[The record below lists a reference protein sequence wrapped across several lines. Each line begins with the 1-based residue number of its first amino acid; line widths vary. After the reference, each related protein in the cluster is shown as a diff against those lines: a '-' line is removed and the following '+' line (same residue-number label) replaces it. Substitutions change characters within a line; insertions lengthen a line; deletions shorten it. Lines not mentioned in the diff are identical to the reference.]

1 MSVWKRE
8 DRIWQGSV
16 SVRERDA
23 GQGSEGT
30 IDRRVV
36 VFGGGCV
43 LHGRL
48 CCSLPSPFSA
58 GWPDGWVGW
67 LPGRSPARRVLPVC
81 APVRCWPAGQKDGY
95 ASWHV
100 GVRETACSHPRTSTS
115 SCSKVGRVPWPS
127 HGEQLVRFLWVDRE
141 QGRGGEIHLRFIL
154 PYGNTRATATVY

>member
-1 MSVWKRE
+1 MVVACSM
-8 DRIWQGSV
+8 DV
-16 SVRERDA
+16 SVARSLAR
-23 GQGSEGT
+23 S
-30 IDRRVV
+30 R
-36 VFGGGCV
+36 
-43 LHGRL
+43 
-48 CCSLPSPFSA
+48 LPSRRA
-58 GWPDGWVGW
+58 GRTAGLAGCPVA
-67 LPGRSPARRVLPVC
+67 RSPACRVLPVC

-154 PYGNTRATATVY
+154 PYGNTRATATVYEYTHAILRLDSLRRVTSLQLR